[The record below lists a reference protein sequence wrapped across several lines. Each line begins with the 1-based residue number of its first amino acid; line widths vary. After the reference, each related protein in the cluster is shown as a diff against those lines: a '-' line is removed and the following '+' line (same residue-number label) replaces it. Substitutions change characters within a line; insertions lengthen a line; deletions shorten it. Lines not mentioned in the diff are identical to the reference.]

1 MISTRRMW
9 TRIGGAVLALA
20 AGGLAPVWS
29 QEPPAAAAPA
39 DSVKTTTGYT
49 RVAEKEDG
57 TLTLEI
63 ASRTFVPAGGRP
75 GPKVHLVGAVH
86 IGDKPYYAALQTLL
100 DAADL
105 VLFEG
110 VKPPGAGTFD
120 SSLDDAGKIKATT
133 ARLKFLL
140 SVLEEDRS
148 RSGKLP
154 ASLQQAVDDAGKRW
168 KTVIASSLTDAW
180 GRPIAYS
187 VVETE
192 GGGQRAVVLSHGP
205 NGADDGGLGDDVKVE
220 GKAAPK
226 KPKEKDGGLQAKMA
240 DALGLSFQLEQID
253 SSRPNWRSSD
263 MSVDQL
269 QAKFE
274 EAGVDG
280 DQLFKMLDGSSL
292 LGRMASLALGFIKSN
307 PRLAASVKVMMVDVL
322 GSEDAVSIGPAEMKK
337 MMGVILKD
345 RNDVV
350 LQDLR
355 AVLAGEQRK
364 DVAIFYGAGHLA
376 DMEEKLVR
384 DFGYTRESEKW
395 LEAISVRP
403 TDAGMTREEAKSMR
417 EMMKKQVERQVQAE
431 KAKAE
436 RAEKAKRLRKEQ
448 EEAAKKD
455 EGEKKDET
463 EKKDGAP
470 GSERR

>member
-1 MISTRRMW
+1 
-9 TRIGGAVLALA
+9 A
-20 AGGLAPVWS
+20 AT
-29 QEPPAAAAPA
+29 APA
-39 DSVKTTTGYT
+39 EPAKATTGYT

-63 ASRTFVPAGGRP
+63 ASRTFVHAGGKP
-75 GPKVHLVGAVH
+75 GPAIHLVGAVH
-86 IGDKPYYAALQTLL
+86 IGDKPYYSALQTLL

-120 SSLDDAGKIKATT
+120 ASLDEAGKIKATT

-148 RSGKLP
+148 RTGKLP

-187 VVETE
+187 VAEVD
-192 GGGQRAVVLSHGP
+192 GGEAGKSGERAVVISHGP

-220 GKAAPK
+220 GKAAAK
-226 KPKEKDGGLQAKMA
+226 KPKEKDAGLQAKMA
-240 DALGLSFQLEQID
+240 DALGLSFQLEEID

-280 DQLFKMLDGSSL
+280 DQLFKMLDGSSFM
-292 LGRMASLALGFIKSN
+292 GKMASLALGFIKSN
-307 PRLAASVKVMMVDVL
+307 PRLAASVKVMMVDML
-322 GSEDAVSIGPAEMKK
+322 GSEDAVSMGPAEMKK

-355 AVLAGEQRK
+355 AVLAAEQRK
-364 DVAIFYGAGHLA
+364 DIAIFYGAGHLP

-384 DFGYTRESEKW
+384 DFGYTRQSEKW
-395 LEAISVRP
+395 MEAISVRP
-403 TDAGMTREEAKSMR
+403 ADAGMTREEAKSMR
-417 EMMKKQVERQVQAE
+417 EVMKKQLERQVQQE
-431 KAKAE
+431 KARAE
-436 RAEKAKRLRKEQ
+436 RAEKAKQLKREKD
-448 EEAAKKD
+448 EAAKK
-455 EGEKKDET
+455 EVKKDT
-463 EKKDGAP
+463 PPAPAEK
-470 GSERR
+470 